1 MPKHPEKSLDEQIE
15 ESKQRS
21 KDDLTEILNLADIA
35 PDETVNGILPD
46 LDRHIKK
53 TKKKCEDLRNGQLQ

>member
-1 MPKHPEKSLDEQIE
+1 MPKQTEKSIDEQIE

-21 KDDLTEILNLADIA
+21 KAELTEILNLADVA

-46 LDRHIKK
+46 LDRHIEKAQ
-53 TKKKCEDLRNGQLQ
+53 KKCNDLRNGHLQ